1 MLDRD
6 GFKMEKK
13 YNFALRHESLS
24 ALLLDRDLAALGD
37 AYVNFLYSLALSN
50 RHHKPIG
57 RKVDSSILAV
67 SVRKAGL
74 RAMLPSGTDRHKQ
87 ADAAE
92 ALIVYSWL
100 KGVVSLD
107 EAICILVKEENM
119 EDAFNVLLRTIV
131 EKLKLEKV

>member
-1 MLDRD
+1 VLVRD
-6 GFKMEKK
+6 GHNSEKEF
-13 YNFALRHESLS
+13 NFSLEHESLS
-24 ALLLDRDLAALGD
+24 AILLDRDLAALGD

-74 RAMLPSGTDRHKQ
+74 RAILPSRTDRHKQ

-107 EAICILVKEENM
+107 EAVQILEKEENM
-119 EDAFNVLLRTIV
+119 EEAFSVLLRTVV
-131 EKLKLEKV
+131 ERLKMEKV